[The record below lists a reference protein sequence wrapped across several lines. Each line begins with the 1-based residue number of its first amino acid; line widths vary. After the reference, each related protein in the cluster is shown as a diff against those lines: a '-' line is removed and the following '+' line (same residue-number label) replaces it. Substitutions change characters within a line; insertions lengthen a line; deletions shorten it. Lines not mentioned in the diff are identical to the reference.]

1 MKFSALNFPCS
12 GCGASLVY
20 SPELGKMTC
29 LFCMSEADVTPST
42 LHTAADDYLAT
53 IATQTQTEEK
63 AIEKEVSCKKCGGS
77 YTFSSKLF
85 AGHCSYC
92 DTPAVIDCIQEIKPK
107 ALLPFAIS
115 QKKAQEK
122 FKIWVGSRWFAPNAF
137 KEYLDESKKLIGY
150 YFPYWTYDT
159 QTVSSYNGY
168 RGDAYYVTVY
178 KRVGGEDKEVEERRI
193 EWTPANGVID
203 VSFEDMTVGASH
215 TIERSRLDEI
225 EPWSTQELLDFDPQ
239 YISGFEAEEY
249 SLKLQDGFDI
259 AKRKME
265 STIQYK
271 VKADIGGDEQRVD
284 YIDTQYN
291 DIGYKAVLFPVWV
304 ASFVWNDKTY
314 NYAINARTGKIVGE
328 RPYSYVKIA
337 FAILGAAVVAGVVW
351 YVTRP

>member
-1 MKFSALNFPCS
+1 MKFSAINFPCS
-12 GCGASLVY
+12 GCGASLIY

-29 LFCMSEADVTPST
+29 LFCGSEAEIAAST
-42 LHTAADDYLAT
+42 LQTTADDYLAT
-53 IATQTQTEEK
+53 LASLPKKLDE
-63 AIEKEVSCKKCGGS
+63 AVSKEVSCKKCGGS
-77 YTFSSKLF
+77 FSFSEKLF
-85 AGHCSYC
+85 ASHCTYC
-92 DTPAVIDCIQEIKPK
+92 NTPAVIDCIQDITPK

-137 KEYLDESKKLIGY
+137 KAYLDESKKLVGY

-159 QTVSSYNGY
+159 QTVSRYNGY

-178 KRVGGEDKEVEERRI
+178 KRVQGEEKEVQERRI

-203 VSFEDMTVGASH
+203 VSFEDITVGASH
-215 TIERSRLDEI
+215 TIERSRLDDI
-225 EPWSTQELLDFDPQ
+225 EPWSTQELVDFDSQ

-249 SLKLQDGFDI
+249 ALSLQDGFDI

-265 STIQYK
+265 STIQYR

-284 YIDTQYN
+284 YIDTQYL

-337 FAILGAAVVAGVVW
+337 FAILGAVVVAGGIW
-351 YVTRP
+351 YFTRP